1 MPLRKG
7 KSSKVIRSN
16 IKELMKKPGS
26 SRKKAVNTIAKK
38 QGITTE
44 QAQQK
49 QAVAIA
55 LSKTKKIKK

>member
-1 MPLRKG
+1 MHLKKV
-7 KSSKVIRSN
+7 KSNKVIRGN
-16 IKELMKKPGS
+16 IKKLMKKSGS

-55 LSKTKKIKK
+55 LSKAKKIKK

>member
-1 MPLRKG
+1 
-7 KSSKVIRSN
+7 
-16 IKELMKKPGS
+16 MKKPGS

-44 QAQQK
+44 QAQHK

-55 LSKTKKIKK
+55 LSTAKKIKK